1 MLSHKLVLVGH
12 FQLLV
17 DKDPG
22 LVGNLLVERLVGAH
36 IDLVSKEEYGKI
48 GSVVNSSSCF
58 IYVISL

>member
-1 MLSHKLVLVGH
+1 MGH

-48 GSVVNSSSCF
+48 GSVISSPPSF
-58 IYVISL
+58 IPLLL